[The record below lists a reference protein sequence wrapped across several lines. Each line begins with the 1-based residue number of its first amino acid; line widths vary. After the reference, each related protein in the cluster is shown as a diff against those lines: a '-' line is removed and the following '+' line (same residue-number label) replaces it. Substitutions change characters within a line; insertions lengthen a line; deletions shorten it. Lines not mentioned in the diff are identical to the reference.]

1 MNKENKDN
9 EEIAPSGI
17 TRKDAIKKMGKYAA
31 LTALGTFMILNPK
44 KAQATSA
51 SPSKILRFLIFK
63 FIKILTVN
71 ERYINKILILIQLFF
86 NSELRGRALT
96 KIRVHYQHKTLLNYI
111 YIWLKA

>member
-44 KAQATSA
+44 KAQASSSSG
-51 SPSKILRFLIFK
+51 SPSPSPCGGDSGCSDDD
-63 FIKILTVN
+63 TPPPPP
-71 ERYINKILILIQLFF
+71 
-86 NSELRGRALT
+86 G
-96 KIRVHYQHKTLLNYI
+96 
-111 YIWLKA
+111 WGG